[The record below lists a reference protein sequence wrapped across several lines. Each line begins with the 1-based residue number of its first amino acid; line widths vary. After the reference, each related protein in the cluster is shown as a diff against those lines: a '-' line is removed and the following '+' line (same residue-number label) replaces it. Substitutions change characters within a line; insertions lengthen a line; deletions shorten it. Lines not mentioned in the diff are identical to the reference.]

1 MKHKLA
7 KITSVVFHPV
17 LFILLIPFLVVYHGT
32 ADFWYGSK
40 WVIFVC
46 FFLFAT
52 LFVFFLL
59 QPVEFLTDFDIS
71 NRQKRPVFYTVGLL
85 AAILFFLAAIYFKG
99 IFFPLTIVSLGII
112 LGIII
117 FELANFYLKVSI
129 HNAIVTAFSITAG
142 ILFGFWAFLI
152 FAWLPVIMIW
162 SRVTLKKHTLLEAIT
177 GCILGGVVTMLTFAI
192 AEMLL

>member
-17 LFILLIPFLVVYHGT
+17 IFILLIPFLVVYRGT
-32 ADFWYGSK
+32 ADVLYGLK
-40 WVIFVC
+40 WLIFVC
-46 FFLFAT
+46 FFLFAS

-71 NRQKRPVFYTVGLL
+71 NRQKRPIFYTVGLL
-85 AAILFFLAAIYFKG
+85 FAILFFLAAISLKG

-129 HNAIVTAFSITAG
+129 HNAVVTAFAITFG
-142 ILFGFWAFLI
+142 ILFGYWAFVV
-152 FAWLPVIMIW
+152 FAWLPILMIW
-162 SRVTLKKHTLLEAIT
+162 SRVTLKKHTFLEALT
-177 GCILGGVVTMLTFAI
+177 GCILGAVVTMLTFAI
-192 AEMLL
+192 AKMLL

>member
-1 MKHKLA
+1 MTQRLA
-7 KITSVVFHPV
+7 KLTSIAFHPV
-17 LFILLIPFLVVYHGT
+17 LFILLIPFLVIYHST
-32 ADFWYGSK
+32 ADVLYGLK

-46 FFLFAT
+46 FFLFAS

-71 NRQKRPVFYTVGLL
+71 QRQKRPVFYTVALFF
-85 AAILFFLAAIYFKG
+85 AILFFLAAIIFKG

-129 HNAIVTAFSITAG
+129 HSAIVTAYVITLFV
-142 ILFGFWAFLI
+142 LFGFWAFVA
-152 FAWLPVIMIW
+152 FCWLPFLMIW
-162 SRVTLKKHTLLEAIT
+162 SRVTLKKHTLVEALT
-177 GCILGGVVTMLTFAI
+177 GSVLGGTVTLVTFALGKI
-192 AEMLL
+192 LL